1 MSTVARPQ
9 LAHPFAEDLDGLAL
23 QLLLLAWVLRSLAPA
38 PATRP
43 GVLLVHADPFGLALA
58 VVRLM
63 PHHRIELSTRPGLE
77 VHVDD
82 VEDLF
87 VEDAEVEVRAYPGVV
102 RAGVGA
108 TVWAHPGVVVDA
120 VDGAVI
126 HLAPGASLEECRP
139 GALERADVS
148 VIPWHTSPLQG
159 VDAIPVPEQRCL
171 VCGCTDDLAC
181 PGGCWWVAL
190 DLCSSCLDVVGQH
203 TVAPPGQVVG
213 P

>member
-82 VEDLF
+82 VEDLHHQLRRQA
-87 VEDAEVEVRAYPGVV
+87 EIRTAADAE
-102 RAGVGA
+102 
-108 TVWAHPGVVVDA
+108 TTT
-120 VDGAVI
+120 
-126 HLAPGASLEECRP
+126 
-139 GALERADVS
+139 
-148 VIPWHTSPLQG
+148 IP
-159 VDAIPVPEQRCL
+159 
-171 VCGCTDDLAC
+171 
-181 PGGCWWVAL
+181 
-190 DLCSSCLDVVGQH
+190 
-203 TVAPPGQVVG
+203 
-213 P
+213 